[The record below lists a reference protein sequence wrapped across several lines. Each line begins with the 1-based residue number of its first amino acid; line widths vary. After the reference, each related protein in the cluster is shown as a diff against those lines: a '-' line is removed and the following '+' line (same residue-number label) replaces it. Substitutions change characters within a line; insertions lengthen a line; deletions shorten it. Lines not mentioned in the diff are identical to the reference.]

1 MNVPTIEPILIGS
14 QDLNQIIYHLSADSL
29 LLIAKVLGIQVGTCV
44 LDTML
49 MDDCV
54 DDNFISGMDL
64 GRSTGAD
71 DQQSWEGKS
80 GELHVG

>member
-1 MNVPTIEPILIGS
+1 MDVPAIEPILIGS
-14 QDLNQIIYHLSADSL
+14 QDLNQIIHHLSADSF
-29 LLIAKVLGIQVGTCV
+29 LLIAKVLSLLSCTCG
-44 LDTML
+44 LETML

-54 DDNFISGMDL
+54 DDKFISGMDF

-80 GELHVG
+80 GELHVE